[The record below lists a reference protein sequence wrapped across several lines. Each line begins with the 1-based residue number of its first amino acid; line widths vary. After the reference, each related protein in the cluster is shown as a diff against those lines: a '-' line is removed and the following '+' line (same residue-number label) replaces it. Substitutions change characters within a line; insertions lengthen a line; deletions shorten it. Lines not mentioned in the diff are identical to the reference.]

1 MTYEHP
7 LLGFAL
13 ALPDGWRAIVDV
25 PPTFVG
31 PAGERGL
38 APTVVVTAG
47 AREDA
52 PAVAAALRAG
62 RLLDHDGNRALMV
75 HAERDVPTV
84 LEQWW
89 FDRDGRA
96 WALSASCDP
105 LDYDELADAFAA
117 VAASFRAQ

>member
-13 ALPDGWRAIVDV
+13 ALPEGWRAIADV
-25 PPTFVG
+25 PPTFVA
-31 PAGERGL
+31 PAAGDFTPNL
-38 APTVVVTAG
+38 VVTAG
-47 AREDA
+47 ARDSA
-52 PAVAAALRAG
+52 AAVAAALHAG
-62 RLLDHDGNRALMV
+62 RLVDEEGSRALIV

-89 FDRDGRA
+89 YERDGRA

-105 LDYDELADAFAA
+105 LDYDDLADTFAA
-117 VAASFRAQ
+117 VAASFRVR

>member
-1 MTYEHP
+1 MIYEHP

-13 ALPDGWRAIVDV
+13 ALPEGWRAVADV
-25 PPTFVG
+25 PPTFVA
-31 PAGERGL
+31 PAQNRRF

-52 PAVAAALRAG
+52 AAVAAALREG
-62 RLLDHDGNRALMV
+62 RLLDHDDARALIL

-96 WALSASCDP
+96 WALSASSDP